1 MIDQTHVRTSTYT
14 KLNDIL
20 YGIAIS
26 APFLALGLA
35 IALT

>member
-1 MIDQTHVRTSTYT
+1 MIRPDTVRTSTYI
-14 KLNDIL
+14 KLSDIL
-20 YGIAIS
+20 YGISIS